1 MNDNFT
7 SLKQLLS
14 GPIQITITTHQKP
27 DGDAMGSSLA
37 LYNYLLQFGHRVK
50 VIVPTEFPKYFNWMP
65 GVPEM
70 LIYPEVQNV
79 ADEWIKS
86 SDLICCL
93 DFNTLSR
100 IHPMDEIIKS
110 LDKPILL
117 IDHHLQ
123 PDTFQWMYHDIAACS
138 TCELI
143 YRFIH
148 TLHEEPNISEQT
160 AQCIYTGILTDTG
173 NFQNGAT
180 NRNAFLIVG
189 DLLTK
194 GLNIQYIQEQL
205 NQSST
210 ESRLRFLGNSLLNK
224 MTLRKDLGIAF
235 IVVDKKDA
243 KTYNLQ
249 AGDTEGLVNY
259 PLTIQE
265 IQISVLIKEERE
277 ITKLS
282 FRSKGDINV
291 NEFARAHFEG
301 GGHKN
306 AAGGKS
312 ILPPDWII
320 KKIIELLEKEK
331 KKKNG

>member
-1 MNDNFT
+1 MSVDFN
-7 SLKQLLS
+7 SLKELLS
-14 GPIQITITTHQKP
+14 QPIQITITSHQKP

-37 LYNYLLQFGHRVK
+37 LYNYLIQFGHKVK
-50 VIVPTEFPKYFNWMP
+50 VIVPTDFPAYFNWMP
-65 GVPEM
+65 GVPE
-70 LIYPEVQNV
+70 LWIYPDQKELAN
-79 ADEWIKS
+79 DWIKS

-93 DFNTLSR
+93 DFNVLSR
-100 IHPMDEIIKS
+100 IAPMDEIVKEAN
-110 LDKPILL
+110 KPILL

-123 PDTFQWMYHDIAACS
+123 PDTFEWMLHDVKSSS

-148 TLHEEPNISEQT
+148 IMEENPVINEDI
-160 AQCIYTGILTDTG
+160 AQSIYTGLLTDTG

-180 NRNAFLIVG
+180 NKNVFLIVA
-189 DLLTK
+189 DLMDQ
-194 GLNIQYIQEQL
+194 GLNIQYVQSNL
-205 NQSST
+205 NQNST
-210 ESRLRFLGNSLLNK
+210 ESKLRFLGNALLNK
-224 MTLRKDLGIAF
+224 MTVRADLGIAF

-243 KTYNLQ
+243 RIFNLQ
-249 AGDTEGLVNY
+249 SGDTEGMVNF
-259 PLTIQE
+259 PLSIKE

-282 FRSKGDINV
+282 FRSKGDIDV
-291 NEFARAHFEG
+291 NEFARTHFEG

-320 KKIIELLEKEK
+320 KKIIELIEKSK
-331 KKKNG
+331 KKTK

>member
-1 MNDNFT
+1 MSANFT
-7 SLKQLLS
+7 SLKELLS
-14 GPIQITITTHQKP
+14 QPIQITITTHQKP

-37 LYNYLLQFGHRVK
+37 LYNYLIQFHHRVK

-65 GVPEM
+65 GVDEI
-70 LIYPEVQNV
+70 LIYPNSKIE
-79 ADEWIKS
+79 ADEWIQS

-93 DFNTLSR
+93 DFNTISR
-100 IHPMDEIIKS
+100 IHPMDEIVKIAQ
-110 LDKPILL
+110 KPILL

-123 PDTFQWMYHDIAACS
+123 PDSFQWMFHDIAACS

-148 TLHEEPNISEQT
+148 ELDEHPSISELT

-180 NRNAFLIVG
+180 NRNAFLIVA
-189 DLLTK
+189 DLLSK

-210 ESRLRFLGNSLLNK
+210 ESKLRFLGNALLNK
-224 MTLRKDLGIAF
+224 LTVRKDLGIAF

-259 PLTIQE
+259 PLSIQE
-265 IQISVLIKEERE
+265 INISVLIKEERE

-291 NEFARAHFEG
+291 NDFARTHFEG

-312 ILPPDWII
+312 IFPPDWLI
-320 KKIIELLEKEK
+320 KKITELIEKD
-331 KKKNG
+331 KKKNK